1 MIFCL
6 QRDLKMN
13 KIVSKLFLVG
23 ILGLSNLNASEM
35 LFDLRA
41 QDYSNTLTNNSIMS
55 KYKINDN
62 VILETNINK
71 SSEGFY
77 HIENL
82 FTKGVLALNIKS
94 PITNW
99 KYNLDIEY
107 TGFST
112 EKRVIVFSDKIGE
125 NITMEFYPDGFTIN
139 AKEYKAEI
147 AKQHLIINI
156 TKDLNNFTVTI
167 NGQKVH
173 TSQVKFGILKSVT
186 ADILKQNLNIFDKLN
201 NIILVSND

>member
-1 MIFCL
+1 
-6 QRDLKMN
+6 MN

-23 ILGLSNLNASEM
+23 VLGLSNLNASEI

-71 SSEGFY
+71 SSKGFY
-77 HIENL
+77 YIKNQGI
-82 FTKGVLALNIKS
+82 KGVLTLNVKS

-99 KYNLDIEY
+99 KYDLDIEY
-107 TGFST
+107 IDSST

-173 TSQVKFGILKSVT
+173 TSQIKFGILKSVT
-186 ADILKQNLNIFDKLN
+186 ADILQSNIYNFDKLN